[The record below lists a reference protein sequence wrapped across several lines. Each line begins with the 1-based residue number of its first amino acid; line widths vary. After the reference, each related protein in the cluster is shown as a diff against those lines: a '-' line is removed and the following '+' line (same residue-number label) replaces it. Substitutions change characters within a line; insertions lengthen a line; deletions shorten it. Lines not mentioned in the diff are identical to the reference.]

1 MWLLVLSVCLP
12 TVAQAV
18 VRASGNADWLQ
29 VCTSTGMVW
38 VKAQNPEA
46 QSDGEVPVPAS
57 LSTNMQCDWCL
68 MHGGVAGLPPA
79 AVPQV
84 PSHDFIGEW
93 SADALSSPH
102 LVAVWQPARS
112 RAPPAQL

>member
-1 MWLLVLSVCLP
+1 MWLLVLSACLP
-12 TVAQAV
+12 TVAQSA

-38 VKAQNPEA
+38 VKAQSVDA
-46 QSDGEVPVPAS
+46 QADGKAPAPVS
-57 LSTNMQCDWCL
+57 LTTTMQCDWCL
-68 MHGGVAGLPPA
+68 LHGGAVGLPSLASPH
-79 AVPQV
+79 V
-84 PSHDFIGEW
+84 PSPDFIGEL

-102 LVAVWQPARS
+102 LMAVWQPARS